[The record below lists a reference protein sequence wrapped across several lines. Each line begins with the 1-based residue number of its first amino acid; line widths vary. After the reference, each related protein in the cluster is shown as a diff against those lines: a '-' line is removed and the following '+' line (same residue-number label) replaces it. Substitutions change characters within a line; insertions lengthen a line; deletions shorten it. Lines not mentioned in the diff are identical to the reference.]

1 MSSVGII
8 IAGVVAFTAIVL
20 ALVAIILSAK
30 SVLSPG
36 GSVQIEIN
44 GDASKTLTV
53 PTGGKLLGTLA
64 DQKIFVPAA
73 CGGGGSCGQ
82 CKVRVLS
89 GGGEILATEK
99 AHMTRKEIKEGVR
112 LACQTPVKQDMKI
125 EIPPEIFDVKKWE
138 CVVRSNELVAPDI
151 TELILDLPEG
161 EVVDFKA
168 GGYIQIERPGGL
180 TINYKTDFN
189 IPEKYRAHWDRAKL
203 WDLVSEDIG
212 PVTRAY
218 SMANYPGEKGI
229 IMLDVRLAI
238 PPAEKPG
245 MPPFPGIPTGQMSS
259 YLFSLKPGDK
269 VTVSGPYGEF
279 FVRDT
284 PNEKIYIGRGAG
296 MAPLRSHIYEML
308 EGLNRGE
315 KISYWY
321 NARSLAEAFYV
332 EDFKKLEEK
341 YPNFSF
347 HLALSRPRP
356 EDNWT
361 GLTGYIYKVLYENYL
376 KDHKAPEDCEYF
388 LCGPPVMTDSVLELL
403 DSLGVERESIFFD
416 DFGE

>member
-20 ALVAIILSAK
+20 ALVAVILAAK

-36 GSVQIEIN
+36 GSAQIEIN

-53 PTGGKLLGTLA
+53 PTGGKLLNALA
-64 DQKIFVPAA
+64 DCKIFVPAA
-73 CGGGGSCGQ
+73 CGGGGACGQ

-168 GGYIQIERPGGL
+168 GGYIQIERPAGL

-203 WDLVSEDIG
+203 WDLVSEDVG

-218 SMANYPGEKGI
+218 SMANHPGEKGI

-284 PNEKIYIGRGAG
+284 PNEKLYIGRGAG

>member
-1 MSSVGII
+1 
-8 IAGVVAFTAIVL
+8 
-20 ALVAIILSAK
+20 
-30 SVLSPG
+30 
-36 GSVQIEIN
+36 
-44 GDASKTLTV
+44 
-53 PTGGKLLGTLA
+53 
-64 DQKIFVPAA
+64 
-73 CGGGGSCGQ
+73 
-82 CKVRVLS
+82 
-89 GGGEILATEK
+89 
-99 AHMTRKEIKEGVR
+99 
-112 LACQTPVKQDMKI
+112 
-125 EIPPEIFDVKKWE
+125 
-138 CVVRSNELVAPDI
+138 
-151 TELILDLPEG
+151 
-161 EVVDFKA
+161 
-168 GGYIQIERPGGL
+168 
-180 TINYKTDFN
+180 
-189 IPEKYRAHWDRAKL
+189 
-203 WDLVSEDIG
+203 
-212 PVTRAY
+212 
-218 SMANYPGEKGI
+218 
-229 IMLDVRLAI
+229 
-238 PPAEKPG
+238 
-245 MPPFPGIPTGQMSS
+245 
-259 YLFSLKPGDK
+259 

-315 KISYWY
+315 RISYWY
-321 NARSLAEAFYV
+321 NARSLVEAFYV

-376 KDHKAPEDCEYF
+376 KDHKAPEDCEYY